1 MGWTNYEWAVA
12 FHDYYEADSKFEVRR
27 VAMRF
32 KYLMGPGL
40 VSGLVIGLS
49 VILVQPGWADKEK
62 VALPLDD
69 LRTFTDVY
77 ARIKRDYVTEV
88 DDSDLLKNA
97 IRGMLSGLDSHSSF
111 LDSEQFRELQ
121 IGTTGEFGGLGIEVG
136 MEDGFVKVIAPIDD
150 TPAQRAGVQAGDLI
164 IKLDETRVKGLT
176 LEEAVNLMR
185 GKKGSEITLTIMR
198 EGADSPIKL
207 TITRGLIRVRSVR
220 SRILEPD
227 FGYVRISNFQA
238 KTTRGLRDA
247 IESLERKNE
256 DPLQGLVLDLRNNP
270 GGLLTGAVG
279 VSDVFLEDGAL
290 IVYIKG
296 RVEDTKMEYSAST
309 VDSLE
314 GAPLVVLINRGSA
327 SASEIVAGA
336 MQDHNR
342 GTVLGTTSFG
352 KGSVQTILPLRDNTA
367 LKLTTARYYTPSGR
381 SIQNE
386 GIVPNILLKEADD
399 PESTDADAPSG
410 EAALEN
416 RLENEDTD
424 QAEPRKP
431 ASVVIVPKPREG
443 DTTDHALDEA
453 LKLLK
458 GMAYTRRAAS

>member
-1 MGWTNYEWAVA
+1 M
-12 FHDYYEADSKFEVRR
+12 KFKHP
-27 VAMRF
+27 MS
-32 KYLMGPGL
+32 LGL
-40 VSGLVIGLS
+40 VSGMAFGLCMFLAPP
-49 VILVQPGWADKEK
+49 VWADKGDA
-62 VALPLDD
+62 ALPLDD

-77 ARIKRDYVTEV
+77 ARIKKDYVTEV

-111 LDSEQFRELQ
+111 LDAEQFRELQ
-121 IGTTGEFGGLGIEVG
+121 IGTSGEFGGLGIEVG
-136 MEDGFVKVIAPIDD
+136 MENGFVKVIAPIDD

-164 IKLDETRVKGLT
+164 IKLDDTQVKGLS

-185 GKKGSEITLTIMR
+185 GKKGSKITLTILR
-198 EGADSPIKL
+198 EGEDAPFDV
-207 TITRGLIRVRSVR
+207 TITRDLIRVRSVR
-220 SRILEPD
+220 SRILEPG
-227 FGYVRISNFQA
+227 FGYVRISNFQS

-247 IESLERKNE
+247 IESLEGKNKA
-256 DPLQGLVLDLRNNP
+256 PLQGLVLDLRNNP

-296 RVEDTKMEYSAST
+296 RIEDAEMKYSASS
-309 VDSLE
+309 VDTLD

-336 MQDHNR
+336 MQDHKR

-386 GIVPNILLKEADD
+386 GIVPDILLKEADD
-399 PESTDADAPSG
+399 PDSTDADAPSG
-410 EAALEN
+410 EAALQN
-416 RLENEDTD
+416 PLENEDGD
-424 QAEPRKP
+424 QGEPRKP

-458 GMAYTRRAAS
+458 GMVYTKRAAG